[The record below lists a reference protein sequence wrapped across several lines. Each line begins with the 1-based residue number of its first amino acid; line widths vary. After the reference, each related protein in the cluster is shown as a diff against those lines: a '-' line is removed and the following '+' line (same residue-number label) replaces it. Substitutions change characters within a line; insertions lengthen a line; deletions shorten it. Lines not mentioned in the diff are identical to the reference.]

1 LAATPQRRAGS
12 LDLILPIEQVAEGY
26 KAVDERSAIKTML
39 CVDGCRTGNMS
50 RSFSGQP

>member
-26 KAVDERSAIKTML
+26 KAMDERSAIKTHA
-39 CVDGCRTGNMS
+39 VRRWGAAPVT
-50 RSFSGQP
+50 